1 MERKKKKTIIF
12 NPPLQKMNS
21 HLFQS
26 SYLALLVI
34 LLPIHFPPSS
44 LATDDEWFAA
54 CSQPFQCANFKE
66 VRYPFWG
73 GNRKEFCGHPRFQL
87 DCRGE
92 APILTIES
100 RQYRVLAINDSSPF
114 LQVARDEF
122 YDTNCPQYPHN
133 ATLDTNYFDYLA
145 NTEDLTL
152 YYGCQ
157 RHPVVSYSAAHSQAN
172 CTTTPSNGSIIINSC
187 NASMEVTANSSA
199 APTQIACTVNGST
212 LAATEVAINTACNT
226 SVEVRV
232 EHTAAHSLTNSSNL
246 RQVLERGFGLQ
257 WEANNTRCSEC
268 VRTRGVCGSDSTN
281 GSFLCYCAGG
291 PHPDSCNTTGPTGNE
306 NRSSSG
312 ERTIVVLVVTITA
325 AVLVIII
332 FIYLITRRRMSL
344 IGMLGLWKKERLD
357 DQNVNVFLR
366 HYGSL
371 APTQYRYSDIA
382 KMTNSFKDKIGQG
395 GYGTVYKGKLNDG
408 RLVAVKVLSK
418 TKGNGEEFI
427 NEVAS
432 ISRTSHVNV
441 VALLGFCFERKR
453 RALVYEFM
461 ANGSLDRFIHN
472 DESQTTNCHLE
483 WRTMYQIVVGIARGL
498 EYLHRGCSTRIVHF
512 DIKPHNILLDEDFC
526 PKISDFGLAKLCQ
539 RKQSIMSMLGT
550 RGTIGYIAPELFSRA
565 FGGVSHKS
573 DVYSY
578 GMLILE
584 MSGATQ
590 KIEVAQTSET
600 YFPHWIYEHLEHGKD
615 QRLQRITSGEDE
627 ETARKMMLVGLW
639 CIQTNPS
646 DRPAMSKVLEML
658 EGRIQSLQIPPKPFL
673 SSPARSAPCS
683 QDSSMSSTTTNHAVE
698 VPERRLQ
705 SMRIPPK
712 PLSLPPSRPL
722 QMS

>member
-1 MERKKKKTIIF
+1 
-12 NPPLQKMNS
+12 MNS

-26 SYLALLVI
+26 SYLALLMI
-34 LLPIHFPPSS
+34 LLSVHFPSSS
-44 LATDDEWFAA
+44 LAADDENFKT
-54 CSQPFQCANFKE
+54 CSQPFPCANFKE

-73 GNRKEFCGHPRFQL
+73 GNRQGFCGHPGFEL
-87 DCRGE
+87 NCGGE

-100 RQYRVLAINDSSPF
+100 RSYRVLAINDSSPDSPPF

-122 YDTNCPQYPHN
+122 YETNCPQYLYN
-133 ATLDTNYFDYLA
+133 ATLDTNYFDYA
-145 NTEDLTL
+145 ADTEDLML

-157 RHPVVSYSAAHSQAN
+157 AFLGAAAL
-172 CTTTPSNGSIIINSC
+172 SNKFN
-187 NASMEVTANSSA
+187 
-199 APTQIACTVNGST
+199 CTVNDST
-212 LAATEVAINTACNT
+212 TPISSFFFLPGLTISSSCNT
-226 SVEVRV
+226 SVNVRV
-232 EHTAAHSLTNSSNL
+232 NQIEARSLTDISKL

-257 WEANNTRCSEC
+257 WEANNTRCREC
-268 VRTRGVCGSDSTN
+268 VRKSGACGWNSTN
-281 GSFLCYCAGG
+281 GSFVCY
-291 PHPDSCNTTGPTGNE
+291 SGPTGNE

-325 AVLVIII
+325 AILVIII
-332 FIYLITRRRMSL
+332 FIYLIRRRRMSL

-371 APTQYRYSDIA
+371 APMQYRYSDIA

-395 GYGTVYKGKLNDG
+395 GYGTVYKGKLNDS

-418 TKGNGEEFI
+418 TTGNGEEFI

-453 RALVYEFM
+453 RALVYEFV
-461 ANGSLDRFIHN
+461 ANGSLDKFIHN
-472 DESQTTNCHLE
+472 DESKSTNCHLE
-483 WRTMYQIVVGIARGL
+483 WRTMYQIAVGIARGL

-512 DIKPHNILLDEDFC
+512 DIKPHNVLLDEDFC

-590 KIEVAQTSET
+590 KIEVAQTSEK
-600 YFPHWIYEHLEHGKD
+600 YFPLWIYEHLEHGKD
-615 QRLQRITSGEDE
+615 LRLQRITSAEDE
-627 ETARKMMLVGLW
+627 DTARKMILVGLW

-658 EGRIQSLQIPPKPFL
+658 EGNIQSLQIPPKPFI
-673 SSPARSAPCS
+673 SSPARSAPYS
-683 QDSSMSSTTTNHAVE
+683 QDSSMSSPTMNHVVE
-698 VPERRLQ
+698 VPEGRLQ
-705 SMRIPPK
+705 SMPIPPK
-712 PLSLPPSRPL
+712 PLSFAPSRPH
-722 QMS
+722 QTS

>member
-122 YDTNCPQYPHN
+122 YGTNCPKYPHN
-133 ATLDTNYFDYLA
+133 ATLDTNYFDYVA
-145 NTEDLTL
+145 DTEDLTL

-157 RHPVVSYSAAHSQAN
+157 SQSSRYSTYSAS
-172 CTTTPSNGSIIINSC
+172 
-187 NASMEVTANSSA
+187 NSSA

-212 LAATEVAINTACNT
+212 FVATDVAINSTCDT
-226 SVEVRV
+226 SVELRV
-232 EHTAAHSLTNSSNL
+232 NQTAAQSLTNSSNL
-246 RQVLERGFGLQ
+246 RQVLEIGFGLQ

-268 VRTRGVCGSDSTN
+268 VRTSGVCGSDSTS
-281 GSFLCYCAGG
+281 GSFVCYCVDG
-291 PHPDSCNTTGPTGNE
+291 PDPVSCNATGPTGNE
-306 NRSSSG
+306 NL
-312 ERTIVVLVVTITA
+312 LVVTIAA

-357 DQNVNVFLR
+357 DQNINVFFR

-371 APTQYRYSDIA
+371 TPTQYRYSDIA

-395 GYGTVYKGKLNDG
+395 GYGTIYKGKLNDG

-441 VALLGFCFERKR
+441 VTLLGFCFERKR
-453 RALVYEFM
+453 RALVYEFL

-472 DESQTTNCHLE
+472 DESQTTNCHLK
-483 WRTMYQIVVGIARGL
+483 WRTMYQIAVGIARGL

>member
-122 YDTNCPQYPHN
+122 YGTNCPKYPHN
-133 ATLDTNYFDYLA
+133 ATLDTNYFDYVA
-145 NTEDLTL
+145 DTEDLTL

-157 RHPVVSYSAAHSQAN
+157 SQSSRYSTYSAS
-172 CTTTPSNGSIIINSC
+172 
-187 NASMEVTANSSA
+187 NSSA

-212 LAATEVAINTACNT
+212 FVATDVAINSTCDT
-226 SVEVRV
+226 SVELRV
-232 EHTAAHSLTNSSNL
+232 NQTAAQSLTNSSNL
-246 RQVLERGFGLQ
+246 RQVLEIGFGLQ

-268 VRTRGVCGSDSTN
+268 VRTSGVCGSDSTS
-281 GSFLCYCAGG
+281 GSFVCYCVDG
-291 PHPDSCNTTGPTGNE
+291 PDPVSCNATGPTGNE
-306 NRSSSG
+306 NPSSG

>member
-122 YDTNCPQYPHN
+122 YGTNCPKYPHN
-133 ATLDTNYFDYLA
+133 ATLDTNYFDYVA
-145 NTEDLTL
+145 DTEDLTL

-157 RHPVVSYSAAHSQAN
+157 SQSSRYSTYSAS
-172 CTTTPSNGSIIINSC
+172 
-187 NASMEVTANSSA
+187 NSSA

-212 LAATEVAINTACNT
+212 FVATDVAINSTCDT
-226 SVEVRV
+226 SVELRV
-232 EHTAAHSLTNSSNL
+232 NQTAAQSLTNSSNL
-246 RQVLERGFGLQ
+246 RQVLEIGFGLQ

-268 VRTRGVCGSDSTN
+268 VRTSGVCGSDSTS
-281 GSFLCYCAGG
+281 GSFVCYCVDG
-291 PHPDSCNTTGPTGNE
+291 PDPVSCNATGPTGNE
-306 NRSSSG
+306 NL
-312 ERTIVVLVVTITA
+312 LVVTITA

>member
-122 YDTNCPQYPHN
+122 YGTNCPKYPHN
-133 ATLDTNYFDYLA
+133 ATLDTNYFDYVA
-145 NTEDLTL
+145 DTEDLTL

-157 RHPVVSYSAAHSQAN
+157 SQSSRYSTYSAS
-172 CTTTPSNGSIIINSC
+172 
-187 NASMEVTANSSA
+187 NSSA

-212 LAATEVAINTACNT
+212 FVATDVAINSTCDT
-226 SVEVRV
+226 SVELRV
-232 EHTAAHSLTNSSNL
+232 NQTAAQSLTNSSNL
-246 RQVLERGFGLQ
+246 RQVLEIGFGLQ

-268 VRTRGVCGSDSTN
+268 VRTSGVCGSDSTS
-281 GSFLCYCAGG
+281 GSFVCYCVDG
-291 PHPDSCNTTGPTGNE
+291 PDPVSCNATGPTGNE

>member
-122 YDTNCPQYPHN
+122 YGTNCPKYPHN
-133 ATLDTNYFDYLA
+133 ATLDTNYFDYVA
-145 NTEDLTL
+145 DTEDLTL

-157 RHPVVSYSAAHSQAN
+157 SQSSRYSTYSAS
-172 CTTTPSNGSIIINSC
+172 
-187 NASMEVTANSSA
+187 NSSA

-212 LAATEVAINTACNT
+212 FVATDVAINSTCDT
-226 SVEVRV
+226 SVELRV
-232 EHTAAHSLTNSSNL
+232 NQTAAQSLTNSSNL
-246 RQVLERGFGLQ
+246 RQVLEIGFGLQ

-268 VRTRGVCGSDSTN
+268 VRTSGVCGSDSTS
-281 GSFLCYCAGG
+281 GSFVCYCVDG
-291 PHPDSCNTTGPTGNE
+291 PDPVSCNATGPTGNE

-312 ERTIVVLVVTITA
+312 ERTIVVLVVTIAA

-357 DQNVNVFLR
+357 DQNINVFFR

-371 APTQYRYSDIA
+371 TPTQYRYSDIA

-395 GYGTVYKGKLNDG
+395 GYGTIYKGKLNDG

-441 VALLGFCFERKR
+441 VTLLGFCFERKR
-453 RALVYEFM
+453 RALVYEFL

-472 DESQTTNCHLE
+472 DESQTTNCHLK
-483 WRTMYQIVVGIARGL
+483 WRTMYQIAVGIARGL